1 LIKSVNVTGV
11 ATATNIPANQLQQQQ
26 QQLPS
31 IIGNNAIIA
40 TNPKDTGI
48 PWLP

>member
-26 QQLPS
+26 QQQQQQ
-31 IIGNNAIIA
+31 
-40 TNPKDTGI
+40 
-48 PWLP
+48 

>member
-1 LIKSVNVTGV
+1 LVLIKSVNVTGV

-26 QQLPS
+26 P
-31 IIGNNAIIA
+31 IIIENNAIIA